1 MAAPYDLN
9 DDSVVVIIGSGAG
22 GGTLGNELAQ
32 KGIDVVIL
40 EAGNRI
46 EHEEFI
52 NDEWESFAQLAW
64 LDNRTTGGGWRVS
77 KDFPNLPAWIVK
89 AVGGTTTHW
98 AGASLRFQEHEF
110 KTLTHYG
117 KVEGANL
124 LDWPITLADLEPYYA
139 KAEDKMG
146 VTRTNGIEGLPG
158 NNNFKILKAG
168 ADKLGYKECHTGNMA
183 INSAP
188 RDDRNSCQQTGFCFQ
203 GCKWG
208 AKWSTLYTEIPKG
221 EATGKLEV
229 RPNSH
234 VVKIEHDKSGKVTA
248 VVYADK
254 DGNLKSQKARIVCV
268 AGNSIES
275 PRLLLNSHSS
285 MFPDGLA
292 NSSGQVGKNY
302 MRHTTGSVYA
312 VFEKPVHMYRGT
324 TMAGIIRDEARHDPS
339 RGFVGGYE
347 LETLSLGIPFMAAF
361 LDPGGWGRSF
371 TSAMD
376 QYANMAGL
384 WIVGEDMPQEQNAVK
399 LHGELKDKYGMPIPD
414 VWFTDHPNDEAMRNH
429 AYSQGMALYEA
440 VGATRAFPTPPYPS
454 THNLGTNRM
463 SEKPQDGVVNKHGQT
478 HDIKNLFVSDG
489 SQFTTGA
496 AENPTL
502 TIVTL
507 AIRQADY
514 IAEQM
519 GGRCDLTILPGGAG
533 ARAGSPARLPPR
545 LFTEVGTTSLR
556 DGLGPCEPA
565 SVAER
570 GERLGAFLGL
580 VDDAADAHGRR
591 GVGARSCGD
600 RHRIAAPDEAVAKP
614 GGDPKH
620 RQGEVAQD
628 HGGQGEAPDMPV
640 KGLAQKDFAAIPGGD
655 KQPEG

>member
-1 MAAPYDLN
+1 MPAPYGLN

-40 EAGNRI
+40 EAGPRI
-46 EHEEFI
+46 EYEDFI
-52 NDEWESFAQLAW
+52 NDEWDSFSQLAW
-64 LDNRTTGGGWRVS
+64 LDNRTTGGGWRVH

-110 KTLTHYG
+110 KTLTNYG

-124 LDWPITLADLEPYYA
+124 LDWPITLADLDPYYA

-158 NNNFKILKAG
+158 NNNFKVFKAG
-168 ADKLGYKECHTGNMA
+168 ADKLGYKECHTGRMA
-183 INSAP
+183 INSAD
-188 RDDRNSCQQTGFCFQ
+188 RDGRMGCQQTGFCFQ

-234 VVKIEHDKSGKVTA
+234 VLKIEHDDSGKVTS

-254 DGNLKSQKARIVCV
+254 DGKLQSQKARIVCV

-275 PRLLLNSHSS
+275 PRILLNSASS
-285 MFPDGLA
+285 KFPDGLA

-312 VFEKPVHMYRGT
+312 VFDKPVHFWRGT
-324 TMAGIIRDEARHDPS
+324 TMAGIVRDEAKHDPS

-347 LETLSLGIPFMAAF
+347 LETLALGLPFMAAF

-371 TSAMD
+371 TTALD
-376 QYANMAGL
+376 HYDKMAGM

-414 VWFTDHPNDEAMRNH
+414 VWFTDHPNDVAMRNH
-429 AYSQGMALYEA
+429 AYKQGMAMYDA
-440 VGATRAFPTPPYPS
+440 VGATRTFPTPPYPS

-463 SEKPQDGVVNKHGQT
+463 SEKASDGVVNKWGQA

-519 GGRCDLTILPGGAG
+519 G
-533 ARAGSPARLPPR
+533 
-545 LFTEVGTTSLR
+545 
-556 DGLGPCEPA
+556 
-565 SVAER
+565 
-570 GERLGAFLGL
+570 
-580 VDDAADAHGRR
+580 
-591 GVGARSCGD
+591 
-600 RHRIAAPDEAVAKP
+600 AKS
-614 GGDPKH
+614 
-620 RQGEVAQD
+620 
-628 HGGQGEAPDMPV
+628 
-640 KGLAQKDFAAIPGGD
+640 I
-655 KQPEG
+655 